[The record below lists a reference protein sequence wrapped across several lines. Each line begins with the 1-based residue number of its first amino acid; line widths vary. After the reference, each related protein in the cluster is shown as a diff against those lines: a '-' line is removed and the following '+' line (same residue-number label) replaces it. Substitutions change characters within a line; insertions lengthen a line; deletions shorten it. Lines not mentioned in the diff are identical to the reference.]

1 MLLVEGGSRKDNK
14 KRCPKLLGNSRMVMS
29 FLVWLGI
36 IASKRTFLR
45 HFTTALLKYVKST
58 WCEGRKDLQ
67 LLVKLGP
74 SLSHYQAG
82 IWTLESPFSLAG
94 LATLFLVICLPHRGL
109 FISVTVTP
117 RAWNGPVLTT
127 FWSSRW
133 SLLYQFCWQV
143 WMKSCCSLTAFLFL
157 ALWRCRQG
165 QSFPGLLSIMALYF
179 LIHQIETLNPIS
191 HLA

>member
-1 MLLVEGGSRKDNK
+1 MLLVGGGGSRKDNK
-14 KRCPKLLGNSRMVMS
+14 KRCPKLLGNSQMVMS

-58 WCEGRKDLQ
+58 WCEGSKDLQ

-117 RAWNGPVLTT
+117 DPIGTGPGTV
-127 FWSSRW
+127 
-133 SLLYQFCWQV
+133 Q
-143 WMKSCCSLTAFLFL
+143 CSLPSEAHGEVCFINSADRFGWNL
-157 ALWRCRQG
+157 AV
-165 QSFPGLLSIMALYF
+165 
-179 LIHQIETLNPIS
+179 H
-191 HLA
+191 